1 MFPYKADG
9 KRDPGRGREA
19 ESSGHAPQSDAEA
32 AGRGR
37 RPEVATD
44 EPEVM
49 TPEEAAAAR
58 DEIMALSSLIAAATG
73 RVLRLIGDVEARGN
87 LGWETSPAEWLAWA
101 AGLRPHTARAH
112 VALAARLRERPKI
125 AAALE
130 RGEISVDKADAI
142 SRIASVD
149 TEDMLVEWARHGLAS
164 QLHRVV
170 AGYRRSRRAPDEFPD
185 KDHLLR
191 YLSYYFDDDG
201 SFLLKGR
208 LSAEDGAVVA
218 KALDATLDAMWKRDR
233 VGRADPEAS
242 ADTGDGDEV
251 TADDEVVE
259 VSVTHGPERR
269 ADALVMMADT
279 VLATGATTRASA
291 ERYQVVV
298 HVDERSL
305 LGRRDGCC
313 ELDAGVGLD
322 PETASR
328 ISCDAGIV
336 TLVERDGVPVSIGR
350 KRRTVPPSLR
360 RALQAR
366 DRGCRFPGCAHRR
379 FTDAHHV
386 VHWTKGGE
394 TGLENL
400 ALLCRAHHR
409 LVHEG
414 SYEVNLGGDGSI
426 RFVRPDG
433 TVVDPD
439 PPVGKIPEAMVDD
452 RRRRWAIEPD
462 EWAHWV
468 DPLDLDLCVWLLHQ
482 EGGKR
487 DGPPAEDDTGVE
499 TGIDMEVQPVP

>member
-1 MFPYKADG
+1 MFATAGPKPSSDTQED
-9 KRDPGRGREA
+9 RD
-19 ESSGHAPQSDAEA
+19 H
-32 AGRGR
+32 
-37 RPEVATD
+37 
-44 EPEVM
+44 M
-49 TPEEAAAAR
+49 TAEEAAAAR
-58 DEIMALSSLIAAATG
+58 DEIMALSSLIAAASG

-87 LGWETSPAEWLAWA
+87 LGWETTPAEWLAWA
-101 AGLRPHTARAH
+101 AGLRPHTARSH
-112 VALAARLRERPKI
+112 VALAARLRDCPKI

-130 RGEISVDKADAI
+130 RGELSVDKADAVT
-142 SRIASVD
+142 RIASAD

-170 AGYRRSRRAPDEFPD
+170 AGYRRSRRAADESPD

-233 VGRADPEAS
+233 VGRADPDTS
-242 ADTGDGDEV
+242 ADTGDVDEV
-251 TADDEVVE
+251 TADDEVAD
-259 VSVTHGPERR
+259 VSVTNGPERR

-279 VLATGATTRASA
+279 VLATGAKTRSSA

-305 LGRRDGCC
+305 EGRRDGCC
-313 ELDAGVGLD
+313 ELDGVGLA
-322 PETASR
+322 PETAAR
-328 ISCDAGIV
+328 IACDASIV
-336 TLVERDGVPVSIGR
+336 TLVERDGVPLSVGR
-350 KRRTVPPSLR
+350 RRRTVPPSLR
-360 RALQAR
+360 RALEAR
-366 DRGCRFPGCAHRR
+366 DRGCRFPGCTHRR

-394 TGLENL
+394 TGLDNL

-414 SYEVNLGGDGSI
+414 SYEVHLGGDGSI

-433 TVVDPD
+433 TVVDLH
-439 PPVGKIPEAMVDD
+439 PPVGKIPEAIVDD
-452 RRRRWAIEPD
+452 HRRRWAIDPQQ
-462 EWAHWV
+462 WGHWV
-468 DPLDLDLCVWLLHQ
+468 DPLDLDLCVWLLYQ
-482 EGGKR
+482 EEGKR
-487 DGPPAEDDTGVE
+487 DGPPAKDDMGMESGV
-499 TGIDMEVQPVP
+499 GMGVQPVT